1 MNQSSKILAAAVLGL
16 GVAVSALSATVLDA
30 DARAVAVVGDVAVER
45 IATAFA
51 SLAPTEIEPA
61 IQLAAARSRKGDL
74 LVGPACD
81 RQSWPQIASECL
93 VSADGMGARTVRTVT
108 VGYQTGEATTVLI
121 RMPTPQVA
129 SR

>member
-1 MNQSSKILAAAVLGL
+1 MNGSSKILVAAMLGL

-30 DARAVAVVGDVAVER
+30 DARAVTAVDDVAADR

-51 SLAPTEIEPA
+51 SVAPAEIEPA

-74 LVGPACD
+74 LVGPACTT
-81 RQSWPQIASECL
+81 QSWPQIASECL
-93 VSADGMGARTVRTVT
+93 VSADGSARQVRAVT
-108 VGYQTGEATTVLI
+108 VGYQAGESTTVLI
-121 RMPTPQVA
+121 RVPAAQVA